1 MLASDV
7 VRLDILLEHVRT
19 LGISRLILKVL
30 LLLLSQLYSPSSILC
45 RVVHSMGVSKAV
57 VQWLDLQVD
66 LVAEVL
72 CSHPPLRQDEFR
84 LEFSL

>member
-45 RVVHSMGVSKAV
+45 RVVHNIGVSKAV

-72 CSHPPLRQDEFR
+72 CSHPPLKQAVVKPEC
-84 LEFSL
+84 SL